1 LNVRTAL
8 LGLFVVLTIV
18 FASTTVYESGVRA
31 TLTST
36 STSTVTATS
45 VSTTTSTTTQT
56 TTVTS
61 TLDLTKTLT
70 DAYLSHIGA
79 IESQNAT
86 ALAAQYETNA
96 TLLYAS
102 QGGVFPSFLDGS
114 VNGIAN
120 ITRFYEG
127 SLQTNKNNSQYVS
140 CVTCF
145 DLKVP
150 FSVANET
157 ISVTVSS
164 NEKAGNVTS
173 HLVFYGTLN
182 SGGCYVQGV
191 GLCNTQAHAMGFDIS
206 YVLQGDRWLIST
218 ESQAYIYVD
227 YCITTYL
234 SPDGSVFYCPGPYR

>member
-1 LNVRTAL
+1 M
-8 LGLFVVLTIV
+8 LGLFVVLTMV
-18 FASTTVYESGVRA
+18 FASTTVYESSLRT
-31 TLTST
+31 TLTS
-36 STSTVTATS
+36 
-45 VSTTTSTTTQT
+45 T

-114 VNGIAN
+114 VNGVAN

-127 SLQTNKNNSQYVS
+127 SLQENENYSYQYVS
-140 CVTCF
+140 CLTCIT
-145 DLKVP
+145 LKVP
-150 FSVANET
+150 FAVANET

-173 HLVFYGTLN
+173 DLVFYGAT
-182 SGGCYVQGV
+182 SGFYVQGV
-191 GLCNTQAHAMGFDIS
+191 GLSNTAAYAMGFNIS
-206 YVLQGDRWLIST
+206 YILQGDRWLIST

-227 YCITTYL
+227 KCFTTHL
-234 SPDGSVFYCPGPYR
+234 SPGGSIFYCPGPYR

>member
-1 LNVRTAL
+1 M
-8 LGLFVVLTIV
+8 GLFAVLTIL
-18 FASTTVYESGVRA
+18 FASTTVYESGIRT

-36 STSTVTATS
+36 STATS

-61 TLDLTKTLT
+61 RLDLTKTIT
-70 DAYLSHIGA
+70 EAYLSHIGA

-127 SLQTNKNNSQYVS
+127 SLQTNKNNSGYVS

-150 FSVANET
+150 FAVANET
-157 ISVTVSS
+157 ISMTVSS
-164 NEKAGNVTS
+164 DEKAGNVTS
-173 HLVFYGTLN
+173 HLVFYSTVMTVCDDPG
-182 SGGCYVQGV
+182 QGV
-191 GLCNTQAHAMGFDIS
+191 YCNATWYAMGFDIS
-206 YVLQGDRWLIST
+206 FVLQGDRWLIST
-218 ESQAYIYVD
+218 DRLMYID
-227 YCITTYL
+227 NARCTGASSSL
-234 SPDGSVFYCPGPYR
+234 DGSVFYCPEQYR

>member
-1 LNVRTAL
+1 MRT
-8 LGLFVVLTIV
+8 
-18 FASTTVYESGVRA
+18 

-56 TTVTS
+56 TTVAS

-127 SLQTNKNNSQYVS
+127 SLQENENNSQYVS
-140 CVTCF
+140 CMTCF
-145 DLKVP
+145 VLKVP
-150 FSVANET
+150 FAVANET
-157 ISVTVSS
+157 TSITVSS
-164 NEKAGNVTS
+164 DEEAGSVTS
-173 HLVFYGTLN
+173 RLVFYATL
-182 SGGCYVQGV
+182 SRGFCEEPGV
-191 GLCNTQAHAMGFDIS
+191 GTCNAQYYAMGFDIS

-218 ESQAYIYVD
+218 DRLMYINMAS
-227 YCITTYL
+227 CSGASS
-234 SPDGSVFYCPGPYR
+234 SPDGSVFYCPVAYK

>member
-1 LNVRTAL
+1 LNVRTGL

-18 FASTTVYESGVRA
+18 FASTTAYESGIRT

-36 STSTVTATS
+36 STAIS

-61 TLDLTKTLT
+61 MLDLTKALT

-79 IESQNAT
+79 IVSQNAT
-86 ALAAQYETNA
+86 ALAAQYEANA

-102 QGGVFPSFLDGS
+102 PQGGVFPPSLDGS

-140 CVTCF
+140 CVTCIT
-145 DLKVP
+145 LKVP
-150 FSVANET
+150 FAVANET
-157 ISVTVSS
+157 ISITVSS

-173 HLVFYGTLN
+173 HLVFYGTL
-182 SGGCYVQGV
+182 SFGGCYVQGV
-191 GLCNTQAHAMGFDIS
+191 GSCNTQAYALGFGIS

-218 ESQAYIYVD
+218 ESLAYVYVD
-227 YCITTYL
+227 KCITAYS

>member
-1 LNVRTAL
+1 MNVKTAL
-8 LGLFVVLTIV
+8 LGLFVVLTIG
-18 FASTTVYESGVRA
+18 FASTTVYESGIRT

-36 STSTVTATS
+36 STSTSTTTS
-45 VSTTTSTTTQT
+45 VSKTTSTTTQT

-70 DAYLSHIGA
+70 DAYLSHISA

-96 TLLYAS
+96 TLYYNITGL
-102 QGGVFPSFLDGS
+102 PSYLDGS

-120 ITRFYEG
+120 ITRLYEG
-127 SLQTNKNNSQYVS
+127 SLQTNKNNSAYVS

-150 FSVANET
+150 FAAANET

-164 NEKAGNVTS
+164 DEKAGNVTS
-173 HLVFYGTLN
+173 HLVFYGTLS

-218 ESQAYIYVD
+218 ESLAYIYVD
-227 YCITTYL
+227 ACITTYL
-234 SPDGSVFYCPGPYR
+234 SPDGSIFYCPGPYR